1 MENNKNFSTLIFVME
16 AKMTPRRSKRV
27 QERNKKARDKLQ
39 ETRANEIITRKN
51 FFGKTNTT
59 MIVVM
64 NMTSY
69 NEMPFLRRL
78 LTAERNILILSMYYL
93 PVEYDTIF

>member
-1 MENNKNFSTLIFVME
+1 MEE
-16 AKMTPRRSKRV
+16 KMALRRSKRV
-27 QERNKKARDKLQ
+27 QERIQRARDKLQ
-39 ETRANEIITRKN
+39 EAKATEIITGQN
-51 FFGKTNTT
+51 FFGKSKTT

-78 LTAERNILILSMYYL
+78 LTAEQTILIMSTY
-93 PVEYDTIF
+93 TARF